1 MNTIASLFGSL
12 LGVFGAPGPLELAII
27 AGIILLLFGSSKLPT
42 LMRNLGRSTNEFKKG
57 MSESVPDEDPPAKA
71 APPAGE

>member
-1 MNTIASLFGSL
+1 MNTIASLFGYL
-12 LGVFGAPGPLELAII
+12 FGFGAPGPVELAII

-57 MSESVPDEDPPAKA
+57 MSESSTDEDASAKA